1 MQNVLALPTPTGVL
15 LVPANKTPKAR
26 DAGKEPM
33 TDKIVYALDYETHY
47 TKDYSLK
54 VLPVRTYVY
63 HDDFHAYMLAVASS
77 DGYTWVGDPKDFE
90 WDRIKDQIV
99 IHHNAQF
106 DALVTQRLVEL
117 GIIPDV
123 KPAAIHD
130 TADLA
135 AYLHHPRALKDHA
148 KFVWGLTD
156 IAEKGAK
163 ARSRMATM
171 ASDELATDPEILE
184 YATMDAKLSLRL
196 WQEFSDEWPNEER
209 ELSRLNREAC
219 FRGVAVDTA
228 YIEEACTRMAHKL
241 FDAERAI
248 PWDWTGK
255 KTPLS
260 RNRIIE
266 HCTSTVILERLAT
279 ADEVAILQKYFSGA
293 ELGGAELEYFWKV
306 SKTSLAEKVPVYSR
320 FQWSR
325 DPKSEEVI
333 LKFFMWYPASFA
345 QGDEDCMRWEDE
357 FSVQYPWV
365 KAIRDWRRINMLY
378 GKIKHL
384 RDNASGGLF
393 YPQFKYFGAHTG
405 RFSGDGKFNLQNLP
419 RDEMF
424 CDVDESGKDIP
435 GTGCDLRRCFIAR
448 PRHKLAMID
457 YAQVEARALVA
468 VVEDEPVL
476 EQLRAGMSIYE
487 AHARA
492 TMGWTGGELKKEN
505 KDLYQLAKARVLGLG
520 YGCGPNKF
528 QLVAKLLAGVDLNA
542 QTAAKTVSDFR
553 ESNPGIVALW
563 QKLDQ
568 KIRVEGAKEKDLC
581 TWYLHSGR
589 PMHYWKPR
597 FRVPGGQQSAQLM
610 AMFIR
615 GDKSSYRKTYG
626 GLLTEN
632 VIQALCR
639 DVLRDAWINLDK
651 HGYRVL
657 WSVHDELIVELP
669 EDADVKEAEAV
680 MLDAPEWAKFIPLA
694 VESQVG
700 PHYMK

>member
-1 MQNVLALPTPTGVL
+1 
-15 LVPANKTPKAR
+15 
-26 DAGKEPM
+26 M

-54 VLPVRTYVY
+54 VLPTRAYVY
-63 HDDFHAYMLAVASS
+63 HDEFHAYMLAVASN
-77 DGYTWVGDPKDFE
+77 DGYTWVGDPKDFD

-135 AYLHHPRALKDHA
+135 AYLQHPRALKDHA

-196 WQEFSDEWPNEER
+196 WQEFSDEWPEEER

-219 FRGVAVDTA
+219 FRGIAVDTT

-266 HCTSTVILERLAT
+266 HCN
-279 ADEVAILQKYFSGA
+279 
-293 ELGGAELEYFWKV
+293 KV
-306 SKTSLAEKVPVYSR
+306 G
-320 FQWSR
+320 
-325 DPKSEEVI
+325 I
-333 LKFFMWYPASFA
+333 WYPASFA

-357 FSVQYPWV
+357 FAEKYPWV

-378 GKIKHL
+378 AKIKHL
-384 RDNASGGLF
+384 RDYSYGGTF
-393 YPQFKYFGAHTG
+393 YPQFKYFGARTG

-419 RDEMF
+419 RNEMF
-424 CDVDESGKDIP
+424 CDVDDSGKEIP

-448 PRHKLAMID
+448 TGHKLAMID
-457 YAQVEARALVA
+457 YAQIEARALVA
-468 VVEDEPVL
+468 VVNDEKMLPK
-476 EQLRAGMSIYE
+476 LREGMSIYE

-505 KDLYQLAKARVLGLG
+505 KDLYQLAKARCLSADTLILTDRGYVPISQIKLDDMVWDGVSFVSHEGVINSGFKETKLWKGDGYTDDHEIFWGEHQTIQAGSLRKGQHAIEVSRYRHQSSNRNEVRFLAVVVYQVTKELGQETFSLCALYLRRVWQRTLGFLEQLG
-520 YGCGPNKF
+520 Y
-528 QLVAKLLAGVDLNA
+528 
-542 QTAAKTVSDFR
+542 R
-553 ESNPGIVALW
+553 
-563 QKLDQ
+563 
-568 KIRVEGAKEKDLC
+568 KIRAMWPMRGKEGPSNK
-581 TWYLHSGR
+581 
-589 PMHYWKPR
+589 M
-597 FRVPGGQQSAQLM
+597 
-610 AMFIR
+610 
-615 GDKSSYRKTYG
+615 SSQMG
-626 GLLTEN
+626 EN
-632 VIQALCR
+632 
-639 DVLRDAWINLDK
+639 
-651 HGYRVL
+651 
-657 WSVHDELIVELP
+657 S
-669 EDADVKEAEAV
+669 
-680 MLDAPEWAKFIPLA
+680 
-694 VESQVG
+694 
-700 PHYMK
+700 